1 MQRRI
6 RLGRGGCV
14 RVGFCQRSHGPF
26 KGTRCESI
34 ARMKQFF
41 KWATALTVIGVGG
54 TIAYRA
60 IQAGRTKVKN
70 ALESAE
76 AVAER
81 TRAAL
86 EETET
91 ALHNARTAI

>member
-1 MQRRI
+1 
-6 RLGRGGCV
+6 
-14 RVGFCQRSHGPF
+14 
-26 KGTRCESI
+26 
-34 ARMKQFF
+34 MKRFF
-41 KWATALTVIGVGG
+41 KWATALTVNGVGG

-60 IQAGRTKVKN
+60 VQAGRTKVKN

-91 ALHNARTAI
+91 ALHKARTAI

>member
-1 MQRRI
+1 VNPQ
-6 RLGRGGCV
+6 
-14 RVGFCQRSHGPF
+14 VG
-26 KGTRCESI
+26 
-34 ARMKQFF
+34 MKQFF
-41 KWATALTVIGVGG
+41 KWATALTVLGVGG

-60 IQAGRTKVKN
+60 VQAGRTKVKS

-91 ALHNARTAI
+91 ALHKARTAI

>member
-1 MQRRI
+1 
-6 RLGRGGCV
+6 
-14 RVGFCQRSHGPF
+14 
-26 KGTRCESI
+26 
-34 ARMKQFF
+34 MKRFF
-41 KWATALTVIGVGG
+41 KWATALTLIGVGG

-60 IQAGRTKVKN
+60 VQAGRTKVKN

-86 EETET
+86 EETER
-91 ALHNARTAI
+91 ALHKARTAI

>member
-1 MQRRI
+1 
-6 RLGRGGCV
+6 
-14 RVGFCQRSHGPF
+14 
-26 KGTRCESI
+26 
-34 ARMKQFF
+34 MKRFL
-41 KWATALTVIGVGG
+41 KWATALAAIGIGG

-91 ALHNARTAI
+91 ALHKARTAI